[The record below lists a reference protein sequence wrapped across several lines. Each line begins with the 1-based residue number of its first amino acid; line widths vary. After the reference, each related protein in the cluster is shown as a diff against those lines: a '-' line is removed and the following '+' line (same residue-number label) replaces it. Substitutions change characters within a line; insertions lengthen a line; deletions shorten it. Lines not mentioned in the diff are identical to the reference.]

1 MLSTTN
7 GGTAQLGRTPRE
19 EREMVTVQ
27 WNPFSPETHA
37 NPYPVYKQM
46 REQEPMYWSELLEGR
61 ILTRYD
67 DVVAV
72 LKHPRMSADRRRAR
86 NRFVQQAM
94 EAQAAA
100 GPLAQANTMLSSDPP
115 EHTRLRGLVSKAFTP
130 RVVENMRPRIQ
141 QIVDG
146 LLDGVQ
152 DKGNMDLIWD
162 LAYPLPV
169 IVIAE
174 MLGVEPEKRD
184 TFKRWSDDIVATLGG
199 PLATPEVQER
209 GRQSSMEMAEYF
221 KVVIAQRR
229 KDPREDLLS
238 LMIAAEEEG
247 KVLSEEELLA
257 TCILL
262 LAAGNE
268 TTTNLIG
275 NGMLALLRNPGQL
288 AMLRN
293 DPSLVDSAV
302 EEFLRYDGPV
312 QATGRV
318 ALEDVEIAGTV
329 IEEGQIAMCLLAAA
343 NHDPAVFE
351 NPDALDITRQDNK
364 HVAFGYGIHFCLGA
378 PLARAEGQIA
388 FRSLME
394 RLPAPRLAADDVEW
408 GGTFILR
415 GLKNLPITF

>member
-1 MLSTTN
+1 
-7 GGTAQLGRTPRE
+7 
-19 EREMVTVQ
+19 MVAVQ

-37 NPYPVYKQM
+37 NPYPVYRQL
-46 REQEPMYWSELLEGR
+46 REQEPMYWSDLLEGR
-61 ILTRYD
+61 VLTRYD

-86 NRFVQQAM
+86 NRFVQAAM
-94 EAQAAA
+94 EAQQDA
-100 GPLAQANTMLSSDPP
+100 GPMSMANTMLSSDPP

-141 QIVDG
+141 QIVDE
-146 LLDGVQ
+146 LLDGVRG
-152 DKGNMDLIWD
+152 KGGMDVIWD

-174 MLGVEPEKRD
+174 MLGVPPENRD

-199 PLATPEVQER
+199 PMVTPEVQER
-209 GRQSSMEMAEYF
+209 GRQAAIDMATYF
-221 KVVIAQRR
+221 QGVIEERR
-229 KDPREDLLS
+229 RDPRDDLVS
-238 LMIAAEEEG
+238 LLIAAKEQDERLTEEEI
-247 KVLSEEELLA
+247 LA

-275 NGMLALLRNPGQL
+275 NGMLALLRNPEQL
-288 AMLRN
+288 ALLR
-293 DPSLVDSAV
+293 DDLSLADSAV

-318 ALEDVEIAGTV
+318 ALEDIEIAGTT
-329 IEEGQIAMCLLAAA
+329 IAEGQIAMCMLAGA
-343 NHDPAVFE
+343 NHDPAVFAD
-351 NPDALDITRQDNK
+351 PDALDITRADNK

-388 FRSLME
+388 FRALLE
-394 RLPAPRLAADDVEW
+394 RFPNPRLAADEVEW

-415 GLKNLPITF
+415 GLKKLPIAF